1 MALRYALLGL
11 LSEGP
16 ASGYDLAKAFE
27 GELGSHAWQAGY
39 NRIYPE
45 LARLTEEGLIEPAG
59 EGVRGR
65 RAYGVTEAGR
75 AELRAWL
82 LAPRKGGAVRN
93 EPVLRLFL
101 LSALDPEDART
112 VLREIAANSERQLAE
127 LGPAMAVDTPVSPGG
142 RLPFGWLAAG
152 YGLRQYRAAHDWA
165 TWALGELDK
174 LGEPDKPGRRHPEAD
189 S

>member
-11 LSEGP
+11 LAQQP

-27 GELGSHAWQAGY
+27 GELGAYAWQAGF

-45 LARLTEEGLIEPAG
+45 LARLADEGMIEPAA
-59 EGVRGR
+59 EGARGR
-65 RAYGVTEAGR
+65 RSYAITEAGF

-82 LAPRKGGAVRN
+82 MAPRAGGAVHN

-101 LSALDPEDART
+101 LSALDPDDARA
-112 VLREIAANSERQLAE
+112 VLREIADNSQRRIAE
-127 LGPAMAVDTPVSPGG
+127 LEPAMTADAPSSPDG

-152 YGLRQYRAAHDWA
+152 YGLRQYQASHDWA
-165 TWALGELDK
+165 TWALDQLDK
-174 LGEPDKPGRRHPEAD
+174 AHTR
-189 S
+189 

>member
-11 LSEGP
+11 LASEP

-27 GELGSHAWQAGY
+27 GELGAYAWQAGY

-45 LARLTEEGLIEPAG
+45 LARLADEGLIVPAG
-59 EGVRGR
+59 EGARGR
-65 RAYGVTEAGR
+65 RTYAITAAGF

-82 LAPRKGGAVRN
+82 MAPRTGGAVRN

-101 LSALDPEDART
+101 LSALEPDDART
-112 VLREIAANSERQLAE
+112 VLREVADNSRRQIAE
-127 LGPAMAVDTPVSPGG
+127 LGEAMATDTPASPDG

-152 YGLRQYRAAHDWA
+152 YGLRQYQASNDWA
-165 TWALGELDK
+165 LWALGELDNTQA
-174 LGEPDKPGRRHPEAD
+174 R
-189 S
+189 

>member
-11 LSEGP
+11 LSERP

-27 GELGSHAWQAGY
+27 GELGTYAWQAGY

-45 LARLTEEGLIEPAG
+45 LARLADEGLIEPAD
-59 EGVRGR
+59 EGARRR
-65 RAYGVTEAGR
+65 RAYALTEAGL

-101 LSALDPEDART
+101 LSALEPEDART
-112 VLREIAANSERQLAE
+112 VLREIAGNSERQIAE
-127 LGPAMAVDTPVSPGG
+127 LGPTLAADTPVSPDGH
-142 RLPFGWLAAG
+142 LPFGWLAAG
-152 YGLRQYRAAHDWA
+152 YGLRQYQASRDWA
-165 TWALGELDK
+165 VWALGELDK
-174 LGEPDKPGRRHPEAD
+174 AEHRRPEPP

>member
-11 LSEGP
+11 LTERP

-27 GELGSHAWQAGY
+27 GDLGTYAWNAGY

-45 LARLTEEGLIEPAG
+45 LARLVEEGLIEPADQG
-59 EGVRGR
+59 A
-65 RAYGVTEAGR
+65 RARQTYAITEAGR
-75 AELRAWL
+75 GELRAWL
-82 LAPRKGGAVRN
+82 LEPRKGRAVRN

-101 LSALDPEDART
+101 LSALDPDDARA
-112 VLREIAANSERQLAE
+112 VLRDITADSERQIAE
-127 LGPAMAVDTPVSPGG
+127 LSAALEDDPPVSSDG

-152 YGLRQYRAAHDWA
+152 YGLRQYQASRDWA
-165 TWALGELDK
+165 RWALDQLDK
-174 LGEPDKPGRRHPEAD
+174 AARRPPATT